1 MDNKTTTFK
10 ANKDKTFVITG
21 TFSVDEVTKTY
32 DKVLASAQANFES
45 KGFRKGKAPLNI
57 VKENIHEHRII
68 EEILTTLITKLYSD
82 VVTENKL
89 HPIVQPQIK
98 VVNPPL
104 ELDKEWKVEMVGC
117 ELPVIELA
125 KDYQDD
131 IKKVNST
138 ATDENDRLNQTIASL
153 IKNAKVEVPEMLI
166 KNDVENK
173 MSQLVDQTQQAGLTV
188 NSYLKSKNT
197 TLEKYQEEL
206 TIQITQEW
214 ITNLCIDHI
223 AKTNN
228 ITVSDKEVDEVI
240 SKNKDLARNLNLVYY
255 LLTQQKV
262 FEFLKSLK

>member
-1 MDNKTTTFK
+1 MDNKTTTFTP
-10 ANKDKTFVITG
+10 NKDKTFVITG
-21 TFSVDEVTKTY
+21 SFSVEEINKTN
-32 DKVLASAQANFES
+32 DKVLSTAQANFES

-68 EEILTTLITKLYSD
+68 EEILTTLISKLYSD
-82 VVTENKL
+82 VVAENKL

-104 ELDKEWKVEMVGC
+104 ELGKEWQVEMIGC
-117 ELPVIELA
+117 ELPQVELT
-125 KDYQDD
+125 KDYQAD
-131 IKKVNST
+131 IKKINST
-138 ATDENDRLNQTIASL
+138 ATDDNDRLNQTIASL
-153 IKNAKVEVPEMLI
+153 IKNAKVDIPEMLI

-173 MSQLVDQTQQAGLTV
+173 MSQLVDQTQQAGLTI

-197 TLEKYQEEL
+197 TLEKYQGEL
-206 TIQITQEW
+206 HIQIRQEW

-228 ITVSDKEVDEVI
+228 ITVSDKEADEVI
-240 SKNKDLARNLNLVYY
+240 SKNKDLAKNLNLVYY

-262 FEFLKSLK
+262 FEFLKKL

>member
-1 MDNKTTTFK
+1 MDTKNTSFTS
-10 ANKDKTFVITG
+10 NKDKTFVITG
-21 TFSVDEVTKTY
+21 TFSVAQVSATY

-82 VVTENKL
+82 VVTEKQL

-104 ELDKEWKVEMVGC
+104 ELDKEWKVEMTGC
-117 ELPVIELA
+117 ELPQIELA
-125 KDYQDD
+125 KDYQSD
-131 IKKVNST
+131 IRKINTT
-138 ATDENDRLNQTIASL
+138 ATDDNDRLNQTIASL
-153 IKNAKVEVPEMLI
+153 IKNASVDLPEMLI
-166 KNDVENK
+166 KNDVDNK
-173 MSQLVDQTQQAGLTV
+173 LSQLIDQTQQAGLTI

-197 TLEKYQEEL
+197 TMEKYQEDL
-206 TIQITQEW
+206 RHQITQEW

-228 ITVSDKEVDEVI
+228 ITVTDKEADAVI
-240 SKNKDLARNLNLVYY
+240 SKNKNLAKNLNLVYY

>member
-1 MDNKTTTFK
+1 MDNKTTTFTP
-10 ANKDKTFVITG
+10 NKDKTFVITT
-21 TFSVDEVTKTY
+21 TFSVAEISKSN
-32 DKVLASAQANFES
+32 DKVLLAAQANFES

-68 EEILTTLITKLYSD
+68 EEILTTLITKVYTD

-98 VVNPPL
+98 VINPPL
-104 ELDKEWKVEMVGC
+104 ELDKEWKVEMTGC
-117 ELPVIELA
+117 ELPQIELA
-125 KDYQDD
+125 KDYQAG
-131 IKKVNST
+131 IKKINST
-138 ATDENDRLNQTIASL
+138 ATDDNDRLNQTIASL
-153 IKNAKVEVPEMLI
+153 IKNAKVDVPKMLI
-166 KNDVENK
+166 DNDVENK
-173 MSQLVDQTQQAGLTV
+173 MTQLVDQTQQAGLTV

-197 TLEKYQEEL
+197 TLEKYREDL
-206 TIQITQEW
+206 TIQINQEW

-223 AKTNN
+223 AKTNS